1 MGYFHKFTAY
11 FNLII
16 MNKSFIALGEFI
28 FIFSCKKEEVIFLES
43 QMERLITSL
52 LL

>member
-16 MNKSFIALGEFI
+16 MNKSFFIALGEFI
-28 FIFSCKKEEVIFLES
+28 FIF
-43 QMERLITSL
+43 L
-52 LL
+52 L